1 MSTYLVA
8 EEAFQ
13 RLSAKLKARA
23 AQSEPHAKMILN
35 TITDC
40 IDEIFGGTQ
49 EACRPCPHCMI
60 TRCERAPLVWLR
72 RGQSQ
77 QTENGFFT
85 VTLDGWY
92 CPKCGGSYGP
102 TPKPK

>member
-13 RLSAKLKARA
+13 RLSAKLKERA

-40 IDEIFGGTQ
+40 IDEILEEKTKPDTQ
-49 EACRPCPHCMI
+49 
-60 TRCERAPLVWLR
+60 L
-72 RGQSQ
+72 
-77 QTENGFFT
+77 
-85 VTLDGWY
+85 
-92 CPKCGGSYGP
+92 
-102 TPKPK
+102 PKPK